1 MLIAIIVI
9 KPMTAVKAILRQN
22 YKQNKK
28 EIKQQRDYCKRLVA
42 MVLLHNDNKTV
53 IRKII
58 IQLSINK
65 FNNNDNKNKS
75 IIDRKDDKK

>member
-53 IRKII
+53 IRKIV

-65 FNNNDNKNKS
+65 FNSNDNKNKS

>member
-9 KPMTAVKAILRQN
+9 KAMTTVKAILRQN

-65 FNNNDNKNKS
+65 FDNNDNKNKS
-75 IIDRKDDKK
+75 IIDRKDD

>member
-1 MLIAIIVI
+1 MLITIIVI
-9 KPMTAVKAILRQN
+9 KAMTTVKAILRQN

-65 FNNNDNKNKS
+65 FDNNDNKNKS
-75 IIDRKDDKK
+75 IIDRKDD

>member
-1 MLIAIIVI
+1 MLITIIVI
-9 KPMTAVKAILRQN
+9 KAMTTVKAILRQN

>member
-1 MLIAIIVI
+1 MLITIIVI
-9 KPMTAVKAILRQN
+9 KAMTTVKAILRQN

-65 FNNNDNKNKS
+65 FNSNDNKNKS

>member
-1 MLIAIIVI
+1 MLITIIVI
-9 KPMTAVKAILRQN
+9 KAMTTVKAILRQN

-28 EIKQQRDYCKRLVA
+28 EIKQQRDYSKGLVA

-53 IRKII
+53 IRKIV

-65 FNNNDNKNKS
+65 FNSNDNKNKS

>member
-9 KPMTAVKAILRQN
+9 KAMTTVKAILRQN

-53 IRKII
+53 IRKIV

-65 FNNNDNKNKS
+65 FNSNDNKNKS

>member
-9 KPMTAVKAILRQN
+9 KAMTAVKAILRQN

-42 MVLLHNDNKTV
+42 MVLLHNDNKTL
-53 IRKII
+53 IRKIV

-65 FNNNDNKNKS
+65 FNSNDNKNKS